1 MSSGSVRRRA
11 WMTSEWCGTW
21 HVVARDAAGPVIVG
35 ACGHSIRGRMRRIL
49 DVPLPN
55 DGREACGSCVAV
67 VVGGADPEPVRIAV
81 FRTALAVLA
90 ERRSFRASREQR
102 CPSNAA

>member
-1 MSSGSVRRRA
+1 
-11 WMTSEWCGTW
+11 MTSEWCGTW
-21 HVVARDAAGPVIVG
+21 HVVARDAAGSVIVG
-35 ACGHSIRGRMRRIL
+35 ACGHPISGRMRRIL
-49 DVPLPN
+49 DVPLPS
-55 DGREACGSCVAV
+55 DGREVCGSCVAV
-67 VVGGADPEPVRIAV
+67 VVGGGVDPEPVRIAV